1 MAKQGYEELSI
12 ILPTVNQLLGSYP
25 VNLFFFGLDDCLS
38 HVVDMS
44 HIAKLIPVKS
54 EDHSYHAQQSFLCRS
69 FCFEMM
75 LFHKEATKQH
85 DSIFRA
91 LLPKTKAQ

>member
-12 ILPTVNQLLGSYP
+12 ILPTVNQPLGSTQSIW
-25 VNLFFFGLDDCLS
+25 FFGLGDCLS

-75 LFHKEATKQH
+75 LFHKEATKQQE
-85 DSIFRA
+85 I
-91 LLPKTKAQ
+91 Q